1 MSIAKIQAL
10 HEALMEDHRRATK
23 DDFIAYS
30 RGDMDDNDLQQRH
43 TERLAEIAEYEA
55 FGEEYERAEA
65 LDAYKEA
72 LKARRT
78 RWHGFTYA
86 AMRFFPYYAG
96 LDLTKAQKAVLC
108 ALMAAGKGK
117 KTFAVAHDWIC
128 AKAGVS
134 RGSVKLT
141 LRRLEAEGLLGI
153 RERRLKGKAMNLW
166 NEYTVKCGQLLK
178 WASSLFS
185 IKGSKTESH
194 PPRGDIPVSTEE
206 LNLEKQIPVKPS
218 IISCRQKAERYE
230 KVEASL
236 DLYSETFVLVAR
248 GALEELGAPL
258 PDLAT
263 ETEIIDHIVTLKTKK
278 QPGYKPYF
286 WEKGVRAHGQ
296 RRALLAFLDTQIV
309 KQMRLQPVPDKR
321 EWNERETVKCPNRY
335 LSGIL
340 SRPAL
345 ECRPELTLGAV
356 LLAKQV
362 YELPS
367 ALTRAVRSR
376 NQEKARAGN
385 GGAGRRRAA

>member
-1 MSIAKIQAL
+1 MTIAKIQIKY
-10 HEALMEDHRRATK
+10 ETLMETHKRATK
-23 DDFIAYS
+23 EDFLKHA
-30 RGDMDDNDLQQRH
+30 RGEMDASDLEWRH
-43 TERLAEIAEYEA
+43 SARLAEIAAYEA
-55 FGEEYERAEA
+55 DGEAYERAEA
-65 LDAYKEA
+65 TQAHKDA
-72 LKARRT
+72 LKARRS

-134 RGSVKLT
+134 RGSVKIT

-185 IKGSKTESH
+185 IQGSKTESH
-194 PPRGDIPVSTEE
+194 PPKGDNPVSTEE
-206 LNLEKQIPVKPS
+206 LNLEIKNQEGPKV
-218 IISCRQKAERYE
+218 ISCRQKAKRYQR
-230 KVEASL
+230 VEASL
-236 DLYSETFVLVAR
+236 GLDAETFALVAR
-248 GALEELGAPL
+248 GALEELGSPL
-258 PDLAT
+258 PDKVS
-263 ETEIIDHIVTLKTKK
+263 ETELIEHVEQLKLVK
-278 QPGYKPYF
+278 QPDYKPYF
-286 WEKGVRAHGQ
+286 WDKGVRKHGR

-309 KQMRLQPVPDKR
+309 KEMRLSPIPDKR
-321 EWNERETVKCPNRY
+321 VWNERETVKCPNRY

-362 YELPS
+362 YELPIE
-367 ALTRAVRSR
+367 LTRAVRAR
-376 NQEKARAGN
+376 NQEKARAGT
-385 GGAGRRRAA
+385 GGGRKPLAA

>member
-1 MSIAKIQAL
+1 MSMDKVQAQY
-10 HEALMEDHRRATK
+10 EALMKDHKEVTK
-23 DDFIAYS
+23 TDFLAHA
-30 RGDMDDNDLQQRH
+30 RGEMDASELEWRH
-43 TERLAEIAEYEA
+43 SERLAKIADYEA
-55 FGEEYERAEA
+55 DGEAFARAEA
-65 LDAYKEA
+65 SEAHKEV

-86 AMRFFPYYAG
+86 AMRFFPYYQG

-108 ALMAAGKGK
+108 ALMTAGKGK

-128 AKAGVS
+128 AKTGVS
-134 RGSVKLT
+134 RGSVKIT
-141 LRRLEAEGLLGI
+141 LRRLKAEGLLGI

-166 NEYTVKCGQLLK
+166 NEYTVQCPQLLK
-178 WASSLFS
+178 WASSLFT
-185 IKGSKTESH
+185 IKGAKTDSH

-206 LNLEKQIPVKPS
+206 LKLEGQETNETKTK
-218 IISCRQKAERYE
+218 SCRQKAERYE
-230 KVEASL
+230 GGEASL
-236 DLYSETFVLVAR
+236 GLDSETFELVAR
-248 GALEELGAPL
+248 GALEELGSPL
-258 PDLAT
+258 PDQVT
-263 ETEIIDHIVTLKTKK
+263 ETEIIEHIEALKDKK
-278 QPGYKPYF
+278 QPDYKPYF
-286 WEKGVRAHGQ
+286 WDKGVRAHGQ

-321 EWNERETVKCPNRY
+321 KWNERETVKCPNRY

-367 ALTRAVRSR
+367 ALTRSVRAR
-376 NQEKARAGN
+376 NQEKARAGT
-385 GGAGRRRAA
+385 GGGRRRMAA

>member
-1 MSIAKIQAL
+1 MSIAQIQARY
-10 HEALMEDHRRATK
+10 EALMEEHRRATK
-23 DDFIAYS
+23 DDFIAHA
-30 RGDMDDNDLQQRH
+30 RGDMGADELEWRH
-43 TERLAEIAEYEA
+43 SERLAELADYEA
-55 FGEEYERAEA
+55 DGEAYERAEA
-65 LDAYKEA
+65 SEAHKEA

-86 AMRFFPYYAG
+86 AMRFFPYYQG

-141 LRRLEAEGLLGI
+141 LRRLETEGLLGI

-178 WASSLFS
+178 WASSLFT

-194 PPRGDIPVSTEE
+194 PPKGDIPVSTEE
-206 LNLEKQIPVKPS
+206 LSLEGQKPKAPKV
-218 IISCRQKAERYE
+218 ISCRQKAKRYK

-236 DLYSETFVLVAR
+236 GLDSETFTLVAR

-258 PDLAT
+258 PDQVT
-263 ETEIIDHIVTLKTKK
+263 ETEIIEHIETLKDKK
-278 QPGYKPYF
+278 QPDYKPYF
-286 WEKGVRAHGQ
+286 WDKGVRAHGQ

-309 KQMRLQPVPDKR
+309 KQMRLQPIPDER
-321 EWNERETVKCPNRY
+321 NWNERETVKCPNRY

-367 ALTRAVRSR
+367 ALTRAVRAR
-376 NQEKARAGN
+376 NQEKARAGT
-385 GGAGRRRAA
+385 GGSRRRMAA

>member
-1 MSIAKIQAL
+1 MSIAQIQARY
-10 HEALMEDHRRATK
+10 EALMEEHRRATK
-23 DDFIAYS
+23 DDFIAHA
-30 RGDMDDNDLQQRH
+30 RGDMDASEMEWRH
-43 TERLAEIAEYEA
+43 SERLAQLADYEA
-55 FGEEYERAEA
+55 DGEAYEQAEA
-65 LDAYKEA
+65 SEAHKDA

-86 AMRFFPYYAG
+86 AMRFFPYYQG

-108 ALMAAGKGK
+108 ALMSAGKGK

-178 WASSLFS
+178 WASSLFT

-194 PPRGDIPVSTEE
+194 PPRGDIPVSTEG
-206 LNLEKQIPVKPS
+206 LNLEEQSPTKPEV
-218 IISCRQKAERYE
+218 ISCRQKAKRYKE
-230 KVEASL
+230 VEASL
-236 DLYSETFVLVAR
+236 GLDSETFALVAR

-258 PDLAT
+258 PDHADENT
-263 ETEIIDHIVTLKTKK
+263 IIDHIEALKTKK
-278 QPGYKPYF
+278 QPDYKPYF
-286 WEKGVRAHGQ
+286 WDKGVKAHGE

-309 KQMRLQPVPDKR
+309 RQMRLQPVPDKR
-321 EWNERETVKCPNRY
+321 KWNERETVKCPNRY

-362 YELPS
+362 YDLPS
-367 ALTRAVRSR
+367 ALTRAVRAR
-376 NQEKARAGN
+376 NQEKARAGT
-385 GGAGRRRAA
+385 GGSRRRKAA

>member
-1 MSIAKIQAL
+1 MSIAQIQAQY
-10 HEALMEDHRRATK
+10 EALMEEHRRATK
-23 DDFIAYS
+23 DDFIAHA
-30 RGDMDDNDLQQRH
+30 RGEMDAAELEWRH
-43 TERLAEIAEYEA
+43 SERLAELADYEA
-55 FGEEYERAEA
+55 DGEAYERAEA
-65 LDAYKEA
+65 SEAHKEA

-86 AMRFFPYYAG
+86 AMRFFPYYQG

-108 ALMAAGKGK
+108 ALMSAGKGK

-178 WASSLFS
+178 WACGLFT

-206 LNLEKQIPVKPS
+206 LNLEVQEPEKPKAL
-218 IISCRQKAERYE
+218 SCRQKAERYE
-230 KVEASL
+230 EVEASL
-236 DLYSETFVLVAR
+236 GLDSDTFVLVAR

-258 PDLAT
+258 PDQAT
-263 ETEIIDHIVTLKTKK
+263 ETEIIEHIETLKNKK
-278 QPGYKPYF
+278 QPDYKPYF

-321 EWNERETVKCPNRY
+321 KWNERETVKCPNRY

-376 NQEKARAGN
+376 NQEKARAGT
-385 GGAGRRRAA
+385 GGSRRRMAA

>member
-1 MSIAKIQAL
+1 MSIAQIQAQY
-10 HEALMEDHRRATK
+10 EALMEEHRRATK
-23 DDFIAYS
+23 DDFIAHA
-30 RGDMDDNDLQQRH
+30 RGDMDAAELEWRH
-43 TERLAEIAEYEA
+43 SERLAQLADYEA
-55 FGEEYERAEA
+55 DGEAYAQAEA
-65 LDAYKEA
+65 SEAHKEA

-86 AMRFFPYYAG
+86 AMRFFPYYQG

-108 ALMAAGKGK
+108 ALMSAGKGK

-166 NEYTVKCGQLLK
+166 NQYTVKCSQLLK
-178 WASSLFS
+178 WASSLFT

-206 LNLEKQIPVKPS
+206 LNLEDQQPVKPKVV
-218 IISCRQKAERYE
+218 SCRQKAKRYE
-230 KVEASL
+230 ECGAGLGL
-236 DLYSETFVLVAR
+236 DSETFALVAR

-258 PDLAT
+258 PNQVT
-263 ETEIIDHIVTLKTKK
+263 ENEIIDHIEALKNKK
-278 QPGYKPYF
+278 QPDYKPYF
-286 WEKGVRAHGQ
+286 WEKGVRTHGQ

-309 KQMRLQPVPDKR
+309 KQMRLAPIPDKR
-321 EWNERETVKCPNRY
+321 VWNERETVKCPNRY

-376 NQEKARAGN
+376 NQEKARAGT
-385 GGAGRRRAA
+385 GGVRRRRAA

>member
-1 MSIAKIQAL
+1 MSIAQIQAQY
-10 HEALMEDHRRATK
+10 EALMQDHKDATK
-23 DDFIAYS
+23 EDFLKHA
-30 RGDMDDNDLQQRH
+30 RGEMDASELEWRH
-43 TERLAEIAEYEA
+43 SARLAEIADHEA
-55 FGEEYERAEA
+55 HGEAYERAEA
-65 LDAYKEA
+65 TEAHKEA
-72 LKARRT
+72 LRASRT

-86 AMRFFPYYAG
+86 AMRFFPYYQG

-108 ALMAAGKGK
+108 ALMAAGRGK

-128 AKAGVS
+128 RKAGVS
-134 RGSVKLT
+134 RGSVKIT

-178 WASSLFS
+178 WASSLFT

-206 LNLEKQIPVKPS
+206 LNLEVKDQEEPKV
-218 IISCRQKAERYE
+218 ISCRQKAMRYE
-230 KVEASL
+230 EVEAGLGL
-236 DLYSETFVLVAR
+236 DSETFALVAR

-258 PDLAT
+258 PDLAS
-263 ETEIIDHIVTLKTKK
+263 ETEIIEHVEALKSAK
-278 QPGYKPYF
+278 QPDYKPYF
-286 WEKGVRAHGQ
+286 WDNGVRKHGY

-309 KQMRLQPVPDKR
+309 KQMRLSPIPDKR
-321 EWNERETVKCPNRY
+321 VWNERETVKCPNRY

-367 ALTRAVRSR
+367 ALTRAVRAR
-376 NQEKARAGN
+376 NQEKARAGT
-385 GGAGRRRAA
+385 GGGRKPMAA

>member
-1 MSIAKIQAL
+1 MSIAKIQAQY
-10 HEALMEDHRRATK
+10 EALMEAHRLATK
-23 DDFIAYS
+23 DDFIAHA
-30 RGDMDDNDLQQRH
+30 RGDMDASEMEWRH
-43 TERLAEIAEYEA
+43 SERLAEIADYEA
-55 FGEEYERAEA
+55 DGEAFERAEA
-65 LDAYKEA
+65 SEAHKAA
-72 LKARRT
+72 LKARRS

-86 AMRFFPYYAG
+86 AMRFFPYYEG

-108 ALMAAGKGK
+108 ALMTAGKGK

-128 AKAGVS
+128 AKTGVS
-134 RGSVKLT
+134 RGSVKIT

-178 WASSLFS
+178 WASSLFT

-206 LNLEKQIPVKPS
+206 LDLEDTHPEQTKVK
-218 IISCRQKAERYE
+218 SCRQKAKRYE
-230 KVEASL
+230 EFGASGGL
-236 DLYSETFVLVAR
+236 DSETFALVAR
-248 GALEELGAPL
+248 GALEELGSPL
-258 PDLAT
+258 PDQVS
-263 ETEIIDHIVTLKTKK
+263 ETEIIDHIEALKDKK
-278 QPGYKPYF
+278 QPDYKPYF

-321 EWNERETVKCPNRY
+321 KWNERETVKCPNRY

-367 ALTRAVRSR
+367 ALTRAVRAR
-376 NQEKARAGN
+376 NQEKARAGTS
-385 GGAGRRRAA
+385 GSRRRMAA

>member
-1 MSIAKIQAL
+1 MSIAQIQAQY
-10 HEALMEDHRRATK
+10 EALMEDHKRATK
-23 DDFIAYS
+23 EDFLKHA
-30 RGDMDDNDLQQRH
+30 RGEMDASELEWRH
-43 TERLAEIAEYEA
+43 SARLAEIADYEA
-55 FGEEYERAEA
+55 HGEAFERAEA
-65 LDAYKEA
+65 SEAHKEA
-72 LKARRT
+72 LKARRV

-86 AMRFFPYYAG
+86 AMRFFPYYQG

-108 ALMAAGKGK
+108 ALMAAGRGK

-141 LRRLEAEGLLGI
+141 IRRLEAEGLLGI
-153 RERRLKGKAMNLW
+153 RERRIRGKAMNLW
-166 NEYTVKCGQLLK
+166 NEYTVQCAQLLK
-178 WASSLFS
+178 WASSLFT

-206 LNLEKQIPVKPS
+206 TILEKQYPVKPKTK
-218 IISCRQKAERYE
+218 SCRQKAERY
-230 KVEASL
+230 KRVEAGLGL
-236 DLYSETFVLVAR
+236 DAETFALVAR

-258 PDLAT
+258 PDQVT
-263 ETEIIDHIVTLKTKK
+263 EDEIIEHVEALKSSK
-278 QPGYKPYF
+278 QPNYKPYF
-286 WEKGVRAHGQ
+286 WDKGVRKHGY

-309 KQMRLQPVPDKR
+309 KQMRLSPIPDKR
-321 EWNERETVKCPNRY
+321 VWNERETVKCQDRY

-367 ALTRAVRSR
+367 ALTRAVRAR

-385 GGAGRRRAA
+385 GGVRRSIAA

>member
-1 MSIAKIQAL
+1 MSIAKIQAR
-10 HEALMEDHRRATK
+10 HSELMEDHKQQTAK
-23 DDFIAYS
+23 DFIDHAQ
-30 RGDMDDNDLQQRH
+30 GLLDADALEWRH
-43 TERLAEIAEYEA
+43 SERLALIAEYEA
-55 FGEEYERAEA
+55 DGEAYERAEA
-65 LDAYKEA
+65 SEAHKDA

-78 RWHGFTYA
+78 RWHGFSYA

-134 RGSVKLT
+134 RGSVKIT

-153 RERRLKGKAMNLW
+153 RERRIRGKAMNLW
-166 NEYTVKCGQLLK
+166 NEYTVKCSQLLK
-178 WASSLFS
+178 WAAGLFT

-194 PPRGDIPVSTEE
+194 PPKGDIPVSTEE
-206 LNLEKQIPVKPS
+206 LNLQDSHPERS
-218 IISCRQKAERYE
+218 NRISCRQKAKRYE
-230 KVEASL
+230 EGEVSL
-236 DLYSETFVLVAR
+236 GLDSETFALLAR
-248 GALEELGAPL
+248 GALEELGTPL
-258 PDLAT
+258 PDQAT
-263 ETEIIDHIVTLKTKK
+263 ETEIIEHIEALKDDK
-278 QPGYKPYF
+278 QPDYKPYF
-286 WEKGVRAHGQ
+286 WDKGVRAHGQ
-296 RRALLAFLDTQIV
+296 RRALLAFLDTQLV
-309 KQMRLQPVPDKR
+309 RQMRLQPVPDKR
-321 EWNERETVKCPNRY
+321 VWNERETVKCPNRY

-367 ALTRAVRSR
+367 ALTRAVRAR

-385 GGAGRRRAA
+385 GGRSRRMAA

>member
-1 MSIAKIQAL
+1 MSIAQIQAQY
-10 HEALMEDHRRATK
+10 EALMEEHRRATK
-23 DDFIAYS
+23 DDFIAHA
-30 RGDMDDNDLQQRH
+30 RGDMDAAELEWRH
-43 TERLAEIAEYEA
+43 SERLAELADYEA
-55 FGEEYERAEA
+55 DGEAYQQAEA
-65 LDAYKEA
+65 SEAHKEA

-86 AMRFFPYYAG
+86 AMRFFPYYQG

-108 ALMAAGKGK
+108 ALMSAGKGK

-178 WASSLFS
+178 WASSLFT
-185 IKGSKTESH
+185 IKGLKTESH
-194 PPRGDIPVSTEE
+194 PPKGDIPVSTEE
-206 LNLEKQIPVKPS
+206 LNLKQQSPVKPS
-218 IISCRQKAERYE
+218 VIPCRQKAERYE
-230 KVEASL
+230 EVEASL
-236 DLYSETFVLVAR
+236 GLDSETFALVAR

-258 PDLAT
+258 PDQVS
-263 ETEIIDHIVTLKTKK
+263 ETEIIEHIETLKEKK
-278 QPGYKPYF
+278 QPNYKPYF

-321 EWNERETVKCPNRY
+321 KWNERETVKCPNRY

-345 ECRPELTLGAV
+345 ECRPEWTLGAV

-367 ALTRAVRSR
+367 ALTRAVRAR
-376 NQEKARAGN
+376 NQEKTRAGN
-385 GGAGRRRAA
+385 GGSRRRMAA

>member
-1 MSIAKIQAL
+1 MSIAQIQARY
-10 HEALMEDHRRATK
+10 EALMEEHRRATK
-23 DDFIAYS
+23 DDFITHA
-30 RGDMDDNDLQQRH
+30 RGDMDATELEWRH
-43 TERLAEIAEYEA
+43 SERLAELADYEA
-55 FGEEYERAEA
+55 DGEAYERAERSEA
-65 LDAYKEA
+65 HKEA

-108 ALMAAGKGK
+108 ALMSAGKGK

-166 NEYTVKCGQLLK
+166 NEYTVKCSQLLK
-178 WASSLFS
+178 WASGLFT

-194 PPRGDIPVSTEE
+194 PPRGDIPVSTGE
-206 LNLEKQIPVKPS
+206 LNLGDKRPDEPKD
-218 IISCRQKAERYE
+218 ISCRQKAKRY
-230 KVEASL
+230 KKCEASL
-236 DLYSETFVLVAR
+236 GLDSETFVLVAR

-258 PDLAT
+258 PDQVT
-263 ETEIIDHIVTLKTKK
+263 ETEIIEHIETLKDKK
-278 QPGYKPYF
+278 QPDYKPYF
-286 WEKGVRAHGQ
+286 WKKGIRAHGQ

-321 EWNERETVKCPNRY
+321 KWNERETVKCPNRY

-367 ALTRAVRSR
+367 ALTRAVRAR

-385 GGAGRRRAA
+385 GGARRGMAA

>member
-1 MSIAKIQAL
+1 MSIAQIQAQY
-10 HEALMEDHRRATK
+10 EALMEEHRRATK
-23 DDFIAYS
+23 DDFIAHA
-30 RGDMDDNDLQQRH
+30 RGDMDASEMEWRH
-43 TERLAEIAEYEA
+43 SERLAQLADYEA
-55 FGEEYERAEA
+55 DGEAYEQAERSEA
-65 LDAYKEA
+65 HKEA
-72 LKARRT
+72 LRARRT

-86 AMRFFPYYAG
+86 AMRFFPYYQG

-141 LRRLEAEGLLGI
+141 LRRLEGEGLLGI
-153 RERRLKGKAMNLW
+153 RERRIKGKAMNLW
-166 NEYTVKCGQLLK
+166 NQYTVKCGQLLK
-178 WASSLFS
+178 WASSLFT

-194 PPRGDIPVSTEE
+194 PPRGDISVSTEE
-206 LNLEKQIPVKPS
+206 LKLEGKHSKEPNAK
-218 IISCRQKAERYE
+218 SCRQKAKRYE
-230 KVEASL
+230 ECGTGLGL
-236 DLYSETFVLVAR
+236 DSETFALVAR

-258 PDLAT
+258 PDKAS
-263 ETEIIDHIVTLKTKK
+263 ENAIIEHIETLKTTK
-278 QPGYKPYF
+278 QPDYKPYF
-286 WEKGVRAHGQ
+286 WDKGVRKHGY

-309 KQMRLQPVPDKR
+309 RQMRLSPIPDKR
-321 EWNERETVKCPNRY
+321 VWNERETVKCPNRY

-367 ALTRAVRSR
+367 ALTRAVRAR
-376 NQEKARAGN
+376 NQEKARAGT
-385 GGAGRRRAA
+385 GGARQRVAA

>member
-1 MSIAKIQAL
+1 MSIAQIQAQY
-10 HEALMEDHRRATK
+10 EALMEEHRRATK
-23 DDFIAYS
+23 DDFIAHA
-30 RGDMDDNDLQQRH
+30 RGDMDASEMEWRH
-43 TERLAEIAEYEA
+43 SERLAQLADYEA
-55 FGEEYERAEA
+55 DGEAYEQAERSEA
-65 LDAYKEA
+65 HKEA

-86 AMRFFPYYAG
+86 AMRFFPYYQG

-153 RERRLKGKAMNLW
+153 RERRIRGKAMNLW
-166 NEYTVKCGQLLK
+166 NEYTVKCSQLLK
-178 WASSLFS
+178 WASSLFT

-194 PPRGDIPVSTEE
+194 PPKGDIPVSTEE
-206 LNLEKQIPVKPS
+206 LNLEGQEPEKLKAT
-218 IISCRQKAERYE
+218 SCRQKARRYE
-230 KVEASL
+230 EFEASQGL
-236 DLYSETFVLVAR
+236 DSETFALVAR
-248 GALEELGAPL
+248 GALEELGSPL
-258 PDLAT
+258 PDVVS
-263 ETEIIDHIVTLKTKK
+263 EIEIIGHIEALKDKK
-278 QPGYKPYF
+278 QPNYKQFF

-296 RRALLAFLDTQIV
+296 RRALLAFLDTQLV

-321 EWNERETVKCPNRY
+321 KWNERETVKCPNRY

-367 ALTRAVRSR
+367 ALTRAVRAR
-376 NQEKARAGN
+376 NQEKARAGT
-385 GGAGRRRAA
+385 GGSRRRMAA

>member
-1 MSIAKIQAL
+1 MSIAQIQAQY
-10 HEALMEDHRRATK
+10 EALMEEHRRATK
-23 DDFIAYS
+23 DDFIAHA
-30 RGDMDDNDLQQRH
+30 RGDMDASEMEWRH
-43 TERLAEIAEYEA
+43 SERLAQLADYEA
-55 FGEEYERAEA
+55 DGEAYEQAEA
-65 LDAYKEA
+65 SEAHKEA

-86 AMRFFPYYAG
+86 AMRFFPYYQG

-153 RERRLKGKAMNLW
+153 RERRIKGKAMNLW

-178 WASSLFS
+178 WASSLFT

-206 LNLEKQIPVKPS
+206 LNLEDQEPNEPKV
-218 IISCRQKAERYE
+218 ISCRQKAMRYE
-230 KVEASL
+230 EFEASL
-236 DLYSETFVLVAR
+236 GLDSETFALVAR

-258 PDLAT
+258 PDKAC
-263 ETEIIDHIVTLKTKK
+263 ENAIIEHIETLKTAK
-278 QPGYKPYF
+278 QPDYKPYF
-286 WEKGVRAHGQ
+286 WDKGVRKHGY

-309 KQMRLQPVPDKR
+309 KQMRLSPIPDKR
-321 EWNERETVKCPNRY
+321 LWNERETVKCPNRY

-367 ALTRAVRSR
+367 ALTRAVRAR
-376 NQEKARAGN
+376 NQEKARAGT
-385 GGAGRRRAA
+385 GGARKRMAA

>member
-1 MSIAKIQAL
+1 MSIAQIQAQY
-10 HEALMEDHRRATK
+10 EALMQDHKDATK
-23 DDFIAYS
+23 EDFLKHA
-30 RGDMDDNDLQQRH
+30 RGEMDASELEWRH
-43 TERLAEIAEYEA
+43 SKRLAEIADYEA
-55 FGEEYERAEA
+55 HGEAFERAEA
-65 LDAYKEA
+65 TEAHKEA
-72 LKARRT
+72 LKASRT

-128 AKAGVS
+128 RKAGVS
-134 RGSVKLT
+134 RGSVKIT

-178 WASSLFS
+178 WASSLFT

-206 LNLEKQIPVKPS
+206 LNLEVKNQEKPKVK
-218 IISCRQKAERYE
+218 SCRQKAKRYE
-230 KVEASL
+230 EVEAGLGL
-236 DLYSETFVLVAR
+236 DSETFALVAR

-258 PDLAT
+258 PDLVS
-263 ETEIIDHIVTLKTKK
+263 ETEIIEHVEALKLSK
-278 QPGYKPYF
+278 QPDYKLYF
-286 WEKGVRAHGQ
+286 WDKGVRKHGY

-309 KQMRLQPVPDKR
+309 KQMRLSPIPDKR
-321 EWNERETVKCPNRY
+321 VWNERETVKCPNRY

-362 YELPS
+362 YELPID
-367 ALTRAVRSR
+367 LTRAVRAR
-376 NQEKARAGN
+376 NQEKARAGT
-385 GGAGRRRAA
+385 GGGRKRMAA

>member
-1 MSIAKIQAL
+1 MSIAKIQAQY
-10 HEALMEDHRRATK
+10 ETLMEEHRRATK
-23 DDFIAYS
+23 DDFIAHA
-30 RGDMDDNDLQQRH
+30 RGDMDASEMEWRH
-43 TERLAEIAEYEA
+43 SERLADITDYEA

-65 LDAYKEA
+65 SEAHKDALA
-72 LKARRT
+72 ARRS

-86 AMRFFPYYAG
+86 AMRFFPYYQG
-96 LDLTKAQKAVLC
+96 LDLTKAQKAVVC
-108 ALMAAGKGK
+108 ALMSAGKGK

-141 LRRLEAEGLLGI
+141 LRRLEAEGLLAI

-166 NEYTVKCGQLLK
+166 NQYTVRCDQLLK
-178 WASSLFS
+178 WASSLFT

-194 PPRGDIPVSTEE
+194 PPKGDIPVSTKE
-206 LNLEKQIPVKPS
+206 LNLEEKQPEQANHIT
-218 IISCRQKAERYE
+218 CRQTAKQYE
-230 KVEASL
+230 QFGARAGL
-236 DLYSETFVLVAR
+236 DFETFALVAR
-248 GALEELGAPL
+248 GALEELGTPL
-258 PDLAT
+258 PDQVT
-263 ETEIIDHIVTLKTKK
+263 ETEIIEHIEALKDKK
-278 QPGYKPYF
+278 QPDYKPYF
-286 WEKGVRAHGQ
+286 WDKGVRAHGH
-296 RRALLAFLDTQIV
+296 RRALLAFLDTQVV
-309 KQMRLQPVPDKR
+309 KHMRSQPVPDKR
-321 EWNERETVKCPNRY
+321 LWNERETVKCPNRY

-385 GGAGRRRAA
+385 GGTRRRVAA

>member
-1 MSIAKIQAL
+1 MTIAQIQAEY
-10 HEALMEDHRRATK
+10 EALMEDHKRATK
-23 DDFIAYS
+23 DDFLKHA
-30 RGDMDDNDLQQRH
+30 RGEMDASELEWRH
-43 TERLAEIAEYEA
+43 SARLAEIADYEA
-55 FGEEYERAEA
+55 HGEAFERAEA
-65 LDAYKEA
+65 SEAHKEA
-72 LKARRT
+72 LKARRV

-86 AMRFFPYYAG
+86 AMRFFPYYQG

-108 ALMAAGKGK
+108 ALMAAGEGK

-134 RGSVKLT
+134 RGSVKNT

-153 RERRLKGKAMNLW
+153 RERRIPGKAMNLW
-166 NEYTVKCGQLLK
+166 NEYTVQCDQLLK
-178 WASSLFS
+178 WASSLFT
-185 IKGSKTESH
+185 IKGSKTEPH

-206 LNLEKQIPVKPS
+206 TILEKQYPAIPKAK
-218 IISCRQKAERYE
+218 SCRQKAKRY
-230 KVEASL
+230 KRVEAGLGL
-236 DLYSETFVLVAR
+236 DAETFALVAR

-258 PDLAT
+258 PDQVT
-263 ETEIIDHIVTLKTKK
+263 EDEIFEHVEALKSSK
-278 QPGYKPYF
+278 QPNYKPYF
-286 WEKGVRAHGQ
+286 WDKGVRKHGY

-309 KQMRLQPVPDKR
+309 KQMRLSPIPDKR
-321 EWNERETVKCPNRY
+321 VWNERETVKCPDRY

-376 NQEKARAGN
+376 NQEKARAGT
-385 GGAGRRRAA
+385 GGARRRFAA

>member
-1 MSIAKIQAL
+1 MSIAQIQAQY
-10 HEALMEDHRRATK
+10 EALMQDHRDATK
-23 DDFIAYS
+23 ADFIAHA
-30 RGDMDDNDLQQRH
+30 RGDMDASEMEWRH
-43 TERLAEIAEYEA
+43 SARLSEMADYEA
-55 FGEEYERAEA
+55 HGEAYERAEVSEA
-65 LDAYKEA
+65 HKDA

-86 AMRFFPYYAG
+86 AMRFFPYYQG

-108 ALMAAGKGK
+108 ALMASGKGK

-153 RERRLKGKAMNLW
+153 RERRIRGKAMNLW

-178 WASSLFS
+178 WASSLFT

-206 LNLEKQIPVKPS
+206 LNLEDKQPIKPKVT
-218 IISCRQKAERYE
+218 SCRQKAERYE
-230 KVEASL
+230 EFGASEGL
-236 DLYSETFVLVAR
+236 DSETFALVAR
-248 GALEELGAPL
+248 GALEELGTPL
-258 PDLAT
+258 PDLAS
-263 ETEIIDHIVTLKTKK
+263 ETEIIGHIEALKDKK
-278 QPGYKPYF
+278 QPDYKSYF

-321 EWNERETVKCPNRY
+321 KWNERETVKCPNRY

-367 ALTRAVRSR
+367 ALTRAVRAR

-385 GGAGRRRAA
+385 GGPRGRMAA

>member
-1 MSIAKIQAL
+1 MSIAQIQVKY
-10 HEALMEDHRRATK
+10 EALIEAHKRATK
-23 DDFIAYS
+23 EDFLKHS
-30 RGDMDDNDLQQRH
+30 RGEMDANEMEWRH
-43 TERLAEIAEYEA
+43 SARLTELADYEA
-55 FGEEYERAEA
+55 DGEAFERAEA
-65 LDAYKEA
+65 TEAHKEA
-72 LKARRT
+72 LKARRI

-86 AMRFFPYYAG
+86 AMRFFPYYQG

-134 RGSVKLT
+134 RGSVKIT

-166 NEYTVKCGQLLK
+166 NEYTVKCDHLLK
-178 WASSLFS
+178 WASRLFT

-194 PPRGDIPVSTEE
+194 PPKGDTFISTEE
-206 LNLEKQIPVKPS
+206 LKLNDQRPEKLKIVL
-218 IISCRQKAERYE
+218 CRQKAQRYE
-230 KVEASL
+230 RCEASL
-236 DLYSETFVLVAR
+236 GLDSETFALVAR

-258 PDLAT
+258 PDQAS
-263 ETEIIDHIVTLKTKK
+263 ENEIIAHVEALKSAK
-278 QPGYKPYF
+278 QPDYKPYF
-286 WEKGVRAHGQ
+286 WDKGVKKHGY
-296 RRALLAFLDTQIV
+296 RRTLLAFLDTQIV
-309 KQMRLQPVPDKR
+309 KQMRLSPIPDKR
-321 EWNERETVKCPNRY
+321 VWNERETVKCPNRY

-367 ALTRAVRSR
+367 TLTRAVRVR
-376 NQEKARAGN
+376 NQEKASAGT
-385 GGAGRRRAA
+385 GGGRK

>member
-1 MSIAKIQAL
+1 MTIAQIQAKYD
-10 HEALMEDHRRATK
+10 ALMQAHKESTR
-23 DDFIAYS
+23 DDFIAHS
-30 RGDMDDNDLQQRH
+30 HGEMDADALEWRH
-43 TERLAEIAEYEA
+43 SERLAELADYEA
-55 FGEEYERAEA
+55 YGDEYERAEA
-65 LDAYKEA
+65 TEAHKEA

-86 AMRFFPYYAG
+86 AMRFFPYYQG

-178 WASSLFS
+178 WASSLFT

-206 LNLEKQIPVKPS
+206 LNLEEQSQVKPGV
-218 IISCRQKAERYE
+218 ISCRQKAERYE
-230 KVEASL
+230 EVEASL
-236 DLYSETFVLVAR
+236 GLDSETFALVAR
-248 GALEELGAPL
+248 GALEELGTPL
-258 PDLAT
+258 PDQAT
-263 ETEIIDHIVTLKTKK
+263 ESEIIDHIETLKEKK
-278 QPGYKPYF
+278 QPEYKPYF

-296 RRALLAFLDTQIV
+296 RRTLLAFLDTQIV
-309 KQMRLQPVPDKR
+309 KQMRLQPIPDKR
-321 EWNERETVKCPNRY
+321 KWNERETVKCPNRY

-367 ALTRAVRSR
+367 ALTRAVRAR
-376 NQEKARAGN
+376 NQEKARAGT
-385 GGAGRRRAA
+385 GGSRRRMAA

>member
-1 MSIAKIQAL
+1 MSIAKIQAKYD
-10 HEALMEDHRRATK
+10 ALMQAHKEATR
-23 DDFIAYS
+23 DDFIAHS
-30 RGDMDDNDLQQRH
+30 RGELNADALEWRH
-43 TERLAEIAEYEA
+43 SERLAELADYEVY
-55 FGEEYERAEA
+55 GDDYERAERSEA
-65 LDAYKEA
+65 HKEA

-86 AMRFFPYYAG
+86 AMRFFPYYQG

-134 RGSVKLT
+134 RGSVKIT

-166 NEYTVKCGQLLK
+166 NQYTVKCGQLLK
-178 WASSLFS
+178 WASSLFT

-194 PPRGDIPVSTEE
+194 PPRGDIPVSTGK
-206 LNLEKQIPVKPS
+206 LNLEGQELDEREVK
-218 IISCRQKAERYE
+218 SCRQKAVRYE
-230 KVEASL
+230 ESGAGLGL
-236 DLYSETFVLVAR
+236 DSETFALVAR

-258 PDLAT
+258 PDKAS
-263 ETEIIDHIVTLKTKK
+263 ENAIIEHIEGLKLSK
-278 QPGYKPYF
+278 QPDYKPYF
-286 WEKGVRAHGQ
+286 WDKGVRKHGL
-296 RRALLAFLDTQIV
+296 RRTLLAFLDTQIV
-309 KQMRLQPVPDKR
+309 KQMRLSPIPDKR
-321 EWNERETVKCPNRY
+321 VWNERETVKCTNRY

-362 YELPS
+362 YELPP
-367 ALTRAVRSR
+367 ALTRAVRAR
-376 NQEKARAGN
+376 NQEKARAGS
-385 GGAGRRRAA
+385 GGQRRLAA

>member
-1 MSIAKIQAL
+1 MSIAQIQAQY
-10 HEALMEDHRRATK
+10 EALMQDHKDATK
-23 DDFIAYS
+23 EDFLKHA
-30 RGDMDDNDLQQRH
+30 RGEMDASELEWRH
-43 TERLAEIAEYEA
+43 SARLAEIADYEA
-55 FGEEYERAEA
+55 HGEAYERAEA
-65 LDAYKEA
+65 TEAHKEA
-72 LKARRT
+72 LKASRT

-86 AMRFFPYYAG
+86 AMRFFPYYQG

-108 ALMAAGKGK
+108 ALMAAGRGK

-128 AKAGVS
+128 RKAGVS
-134 RGSVKLT
+134 RGSVKIT
-141 LRRLEAEGLLGI
+141 LRRLEAAGLLGI

-178 WASSLFS
+178 WASSLFT

-206 LNLEKQIPVKPS
+206 LNLEVKS
-218 IISCRQKAERYE
+218 QEEAKVKSCRQKAKRYKE
-230 KVEASL
+230 VEAGLGL
-236 DLYSETFVLVAR
+236 DFETFALVAR

-258 PDLAT
+258 PDLVT
-263 ETEIIDHIVTLKTKK
+263 ETEIIEHVEALKSSK
-278 QPGYKPYF
+278 QPDYKPYF
-286 WEKGVRAHGQ
+286 WDKGVRKHGY

-309 KQMRLQPVPDKR
+309 KQMRLSPIPDKR
-321 EWNERETVKCPNRY
+321 VWNERETVKCPNRY

-362 YELPS
+362 YELPI
-367 ALTRAVRSR
+367 ALTRAVRAR
-376 NQEKARAGN
+376 NQEKARAGT
-385 GGAGRRRAA
+385 GGARKRMAA